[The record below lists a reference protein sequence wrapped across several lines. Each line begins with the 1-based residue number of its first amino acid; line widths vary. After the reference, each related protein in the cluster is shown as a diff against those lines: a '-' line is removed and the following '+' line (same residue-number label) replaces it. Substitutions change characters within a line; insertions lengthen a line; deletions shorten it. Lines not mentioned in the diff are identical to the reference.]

1 MLPYPAFSRLRPA
14 SVATLGLFA
23 LAGMLESRAALAQT
37 EPAPAPPGPTGA
49 PPAAPDGTDPVPQVA
64 PPAQPPASQPPAS
77 AQPAPLAESPLT
89 KPKID
94 LTVPEPT
101 PSIVRK
107 AKNHDGFYLRAN
119 VGFAWSRAEVST
131 DAASHPDF
139 VVNGGGISLD
149 LLVGGTPAPSL
160 TIGGAAMLKTISD
173 PEVHLGNDAE
183 VGSGSGG
190 VLFVGPFVDGFPMSN
205 GGTHLGGLV
214 GFAGATTRRQGSV
227 DDFSGGGVGVAA
239 WFGQGFW
246 VGQEVSLGFI
256 LKLDAAFL
264 RDDDGPVA
272 LTDTIYGGSLM
283 FSVLYH

>member
-1 MLPYPAFSRLRPA
+1 
-14 SVATLGLFA
+14 
-23 LAGMLESRAALAQT
+23 MLESGAALAQT
-37 EPAPAPPGPTGA
+37 APAPAAPAPPPAAAA
-49 PPAAPDGTDPVPQVA
+49 PAPDGSDPAPQVA
-64 PPAQPPASQPPAS
+64 PPAPPPASTQPAS
-77 AQPAPLAESPLT
+77 QQPPLAESPLT

-107 AKNHDGFYLRAN
+107 AKNHDGFYIRAN
-119 VGFAWSRAEVST
+119 VGFAWSRSEVST
-131 DAASHPDF
+131 DAANHPNY

-149 LLVGGTPAPSL
+149 FLVGGTPAPSL
-160 TIGGAAMLKTISD
+160 TLGGGAMFKTISD
-173 PEVHLGNDAE
+173 PEVHLDDDRE

-190 VLFVGPFVDGFPMSN
+190 LLLVGPFVDGFPMSN

-214 GFAGATTRRQGSV
+214 GFAAATARRQGSD
-227 DDFSGGGVGVAA
+227 DDFSGGGIGVAA

-246 VGQEVSLGFI
+246 VGQETSLGFI

-264 RDDDGPVA
+264 RDDGGPVA
-272 LTDTIYGGSLM
+272 LGDTIYGGSLM

>member
-1 MLPYPAFSRLRPA
+1 MLPSLAFLRLERTRISA
-14 SVATLGLFA
+14 LGLFVF
-23 LAGMLESRAALAQT
+23 GVFESATAFAQAT
-37 EPAPAPPGPTGA
+37 PPAPPAGPAAAPAQA
-49 PPAAPDGTDPVPQVA
+49 PPAAPDGVDPAPQVA
-64 PPAQPPASQPPAS
+64 PPAAPPPASS
-77 AQPAPLAESPLT
+77 QPAPLEPSPLQ

-107 AKNHDGFYLRAN
+107 AKNHDGFYFRGN
-119 VGFAWSRAEVST
+119 VGFAWSRSEIST
-131 DAASHPDF
+131 DAPSHPNY

-149 LLVGGTPAPSL
+149 ILVGGTPAPSL
-160 TIGGAAMLKTISD
+160 TIGGGAMLKTISD
-173 PEVHLGNDAE
+173 PEVHLGDDTE

-214 GFAGATTRRQGSV
+214 GFAGATARRQGSD
-227 DDFSGGGVGVAA
+227 DDFSGGGIGVAA

-246 VGQEVSLGFI
+246 VGQETSLGFI

-264 RDDDGPVA
+264 RDDGGPVA